1 MLDVA
6 GEVAAAVV
14 RIIDLGGQSLRS
26 IENTPAWSEVLLAE
40 SVELLNRLSA
50 IKPRPVIAIDLPS
63 GLTDDDGAITDPI
76 LRATHTLTC
85 EEPV

>member
-26 IENTPAWSEVLLAE
+26 IEKTPAWTEVFLAHDRID
-40 SVELLNRLSA
+40 SIVGNGAQARQRA
-50 IKPRPVIAIDLPS
+50 PQRNPVA
-63 GLTDDDGAITDPI
+63 
-76 LRATHTLTC
+76 
-85 EEPV
+85 